1 MQIFFRKSNHKHENH
16 FDLVAFAFKD
26 MLDMKDEG
34 LDFLLHDSSGATYE
48 AANISS
54 DAQVRK
60 LCQHLLKL

>member
-1 MQIFFRKSNHKHENH
+1 
-16 FDLVAFAFKD
+16 
-26 MLDMKDEG
+26 MLDLKDEG